1 MGFETFCSVICFTTA
16 IVCQIGLKAHN
27 AGMFDKLATKFTRF
41 VVTRIERLEER
52 NI

>member
-1 MGFETFCSVICFTTA
+1 MSLETFCSVICFTTA
-16 IVCQIGLKAHN
+16 IVCQVGIKAHN
-27 AGMFDKLATKFTRF
+27 AGTFDKLATKFARF